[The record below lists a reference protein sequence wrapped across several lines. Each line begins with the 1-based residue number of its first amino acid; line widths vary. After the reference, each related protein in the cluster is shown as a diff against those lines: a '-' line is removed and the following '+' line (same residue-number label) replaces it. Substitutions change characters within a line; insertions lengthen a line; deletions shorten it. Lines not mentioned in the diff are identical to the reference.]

1 MIFLDHNAT
10 TPLLPEVARRMSDVA
25 EQTPLNPSS
34 AHSAGEAAR
43 QIVATARESLAGLLG
58 SDPEQLIFTSS
69 GTESNN
75 AALWHGAGD
84 GAIVTTPVEHSSIL
98 AMAEMLQ
105 QRGTQVEYVAV
116 DGEGHIAPETI
127 AEKLDRLLSSGPVG
141 LVSVQWANNETG
153 VIQPVEAITEVCHRR
168 GVPIHVDAAQA
179 VGKLAIDLRRMPVDF
194 LSVTAHKFHGPTG
207 VGALFA
213 RDDMRPWLFGGDQEQ
228 GRRAGTE
235 NVIGIAGMGEAAELR
250 RTRMSTVPDFLT
262 GLRDEFESRL
272 SARYPWIKINGH
284 RCQRVGNTSNLL
296 FPGLDGQAILA
307 QLDVA
312 GVCVTQSSACTNQ
325 RPTPSHVLKA
335 MGLSEADAY
344 SSVRFSFGETNTDS
358 ELDAAL
364 AQLFTVI
371 DRLGALEKLA

>member
-10 TPLLPEVARRMSDVA
+10 TPLLPEVARRMSDVV

-43 QIVATARESLAGLLG
+43 QVVATARESVAGLLG
-58 SDPEQLIFTSS
+58 CDPEPLIFTSS

-75 AALWHGAGD
+75 TALWHGAAD
-84 GAIVTTPVEHSSIL
+84 GAIVTTPIEHSSVL
-98 AMAEMLQ
+98 ATAEMLE

-116 DGEGHIAPETI
+116 DGDGYIAPEAI
-127 AEKLDRLLSSGPVG
+127 AEQLDRVLSSGPVG

-153 VIQPVEAITEVCHRR
+153 VIQPVEALTEVCHRR
-168 GVPIHVDAAQA
+168 RVPVHIDAAQA
-179 VGKLAIDLRRMPVDF
+179 AGKLVIDLQRVPVDF

-213 RDDMRPWLFGGDQEQ
+213 RNGVRPWLFGGDQEL

-250 RTRMSTVPDFLT
+250 RTRMSTVPDFLA
-262 GLRDEFESRL
+262 GLRDEFEGRL

-284 RCQRVGNTSNLL
+284 RCQRVANTSNVL

-312 GVCVTQSSACTNQ
+312 GICVTQSSACTNQ
-325 RPTPSHVLKA
+325 RPTPSHVLQA
-335 MGLSEADAY
+335 MGLSEMDAY
-344 SSVRFSFGETNTDS
+344 SSVRFSFGETNTQS

-364 AQLFTVI
+364 AQLFAVI
-371 DRLGALEKLA
+371 DRLSALERLA

>member
-43 QIVATARESLAGLLG
+43 QVVARARESVAELVNC
-58 SDPEQLIFTSS
+58 DPEQLIFTSS

-75 AALWHGAGD
+75 AALWHGAAD
-84 GAIVTTPVEHSSIL
+84 GTIVTTAVEHSSIL
-98 AMAEMLQ
+98 ATAEMLE
-105 QRGTQVEYVAV
+105 QRWTHIEYVAV
-116 DGEGHIAPETI
+116 DGEGHIAPEAV
-127 AEKLDRLLSSGPVG
+127 AEQLDQLLSDGPVG
-141 LVSVQWANNETG
+141 LVSIQWANNETG

-168 GVPIHVDAAQA
+168 GVPIHIDAAQA
-179 VGKLAIDLRRMPVDF
+179 AGKLTIDLRQTPADF

-213 RDDMRPWLFGGDQEQ
+213 RGGVRPWLFGGDQEQ

-235 NVIGIAGMGEAAELR
+235 NILGIAGMGEATEVR
-250 RTRMSTVPDFLT
+250 RTRMRTVPNFLT
-262 GLRDEFESRL
+262 ALRDDFESQIC
-272 SARYPWIKINGH
+272 ARYPWAKINGSG
-284 RCQRVGNTSNLL
+284 CQRVVNTSNVH

-312 GVCVTQSSACTNQ
+312 GICVTQSSACTNQ
-325 RPTPSHVLKA
+325 RPTPSHVLQA

-344 SSVRFSFGETNTDS
+344 ASVRFSFGETNTHS

-364 AQLFTVI
+364 SQLFAVI
-371 DRLGALEKLA
+371 DRLSALERLA